1 MAYDINTYK
10 ATLDNYL
17 TSGIKYLRYVRKRM
31 GKTMIF
37 YPIINDA
44 QIKSFVIDLNI

>member
-1 MAYDINTYK
+1 MAYDSNTYK
-10 ATLDNYL
+10 KTLDCYL